1 MENSEKEKLVKREE
15 NTDQPIEHDYNAH
28 KQDPGPSEEAVVE
41 KDEKGA
47 GQMMKWIIPILV
59 VIMFIIYFF
68 VFRKP

>member
-1 MENSEKEKLVKREE
+1 MENSEKDKLETREV
-15 NTDQPIEHDYNAH
+15 NTNQPIEKDYEAH
-28 KQDPGPSEEAVVE
+28 KGNPGPSLEAVVE